1 MYSSCFHV
9 SISDIRNVSFAY
21 PGAKSNDN
29 AIKNISLKIPAG
41 HLVVIVGANGSGKS
55 TLIKL
60 LNRLYDVDSGEILVD
75 GLPIANYR
83 LADLRKAQALLAQ
96 DHTLYPITL
105 AENIGLGN
113 PDRMNDMKAVMEAA
127 ESGGASEVIKK
138 LTDGLQ
144 TTLDPV
150 QTAHGH
156 RLDKDKHKKL
166 KSILEDLEK
175 KAEVSGRRA
184 VSFCTPTEKIF
195 QKWGKTAASS
205 VGGLFCCS
213 ALYTNKDMFRARTFM
228 RFLSGNIRFAAAD
241 EPSSALDPKAE
252 YRLFQSLREARAGKT
267 LIFVTHRFGHLTK
280 HADLVM

>member
-1 MYSSCFHV
+1 MCSSCFHV
-9 SISDIRNVSFAY
+9 SISDLRNVSFAY

-96 DHTLYPITL
+96 DHTIYPINL
-105 AENIGLGN
+105 AESIGLGN
-113 PDRMNDMKAVMEAA
+113 PNCMNDMKMVMEAA
-127 ESGGASEVIKK
+127 ESGGASEVINK

-184 VSFCTPTEKIF
+184 VSFCTPTEKILPRR
-195 QKWGKTAASS
+195 GKATSRS
-205 VGGLFCCS
+205 VSGLLCCS
-213 ALYTNKDMFRARTFM
+213 ALHRQRHVQSPHLHAFLVGHHSVRRRGRAE
-228 RFLSGNIRFAAAD
+228 LCPGS
-241 EPSSALDPKAE
+241 
-252 YRLFQSLREARAGKT
+252 
-267 LIFVTHRFGHLTK
+267 
-280 HADLVM
+280 